1 MKSGNLDAL
10 RFHQVDNSHYRTSFP
25 MQLYLLRQIERVCQE
40 KWGSREPYIVA
51 LREFSSECLAR
62 LDEDPKRIES
72 LTPEKFQY
80 LVADRLDQCGLEAQL
95 VGKINER
102 DGGSDLIAYPKTG
115 IPFLLVVQVKHHRT
129 GQPTRVGSVRD
140 LRGALTSAG
149 SPFHMGLLVT
159 NTRFTPDAT

>member
-51 LREFSSECLAR
+51 LREFSSECLVR

-72 LTPEKFQY
+72 LIPEKFQY
-80 LVADRLDQCGLEAQL
+80 LVADRLDQWGLEAQL

-102 DGGSDLIAYPKTG
+102 DGGSDLIAYPKTS
-115 IPFLLVVQVKHHRT
+115 PATSSRSAPSARSPRPVRRSTWACLS
-129 GQPTRVGSVRD
+129 PTRGLHPTRRD
-140 LRGALTSAG
+140 LLTKIKS
-149 SPFHMGLLVT
+149 SP
-159 NTRFTPDAT
+159 AA